1 MKVKCEICGL
11 KGFFDDSK
19 VFEFHASRFLFI
31 SKFFANDLKS
41 YVVCRK
47 CVRDIL
53 SSLESEQHRINGLY
67 EPEVKEK
74 PCK

>member
-1 MKVKCEICGL
+1 MKVKCRICGL
-11 KGFFDDSK
+11 KGSFVDSK
-19 VFEFHASRFLFI
+19 VSEFHASRFLFI
-31 SKFFANDLKS
+31 SKFFVNDHKS

-53 SSLESEQHRINGLY
+53 SSLESEQYKINELY

-74 PCK
+74 KE